1 MELRSSLASRA
12 ALLLGMLFGLA
23 TAGAAL
29 SGCGQKG
36 PRAYGTPLYVYSR
49 SAMREAAAAYQ
60 RRWPAGRTCCAM
72 R

>member
-36 PRAYGTPLYVYSR
+36 PLTLPKP
-49 SAMREAAAAYQ
+49 
-60 RRWPAGRTCCAM
+60 PAGAASAPTQ
-72 R
+72 